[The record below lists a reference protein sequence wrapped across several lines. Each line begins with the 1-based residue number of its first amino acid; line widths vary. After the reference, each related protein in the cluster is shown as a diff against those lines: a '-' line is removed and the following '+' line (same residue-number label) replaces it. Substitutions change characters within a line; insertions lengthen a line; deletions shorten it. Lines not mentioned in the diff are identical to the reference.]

1 MSPAVI
7 NLPFLYQERI
17 KQLEH
22 KLRAKEE
29 RIVVLETEN
38 AALHLKLAECRGQT
52 GRSGNEAAQFYE
64 LYKEEKSLRTIMNIG
79 IVQLHITMQSLT
91 QSLQNLRLSA
101 VEHAQEIQHQ
111 FKHYFQLLLNPLQ
124 MMQTKNQFLQELQAR
139 VTILDESFQEVSERY
154 KKEKQRRKIL
164 HNRLIELKGNIRVNC
179 RIRPLLPFDR
189 QADSLS
195 IQDRHGDF
203 SEVTF
208 SPDDETVLVKC
219 CRPGHP
225 ITDRTFQFERVFSAC
240 ESQHSVFE
248 EVRPLLTSVLDGLIL
263 EKPPGSYYVEV
274 SIIEV
279 YNNDI
284 FDLLAQDCYGE
295 LGVKRDVI
303 TTKEG
308 KIEVPFLT
316 YESVENAVELL
327 NLVQKG
333 LQLRVKQPTL
343 VHAHSS
349 RSHLVVTLT
358 IKTYFASSHAVGLPD
373 GERLKKQTTMKL
385 QLVDLAGS
393 ECVGMS
399 GVKGAAL
406 RETSFINRSLSALS
420 DVLGALSEQRSH
432 IPYRNSRLTHL
443 LQDSI
448 GGDAKLLVM
457 LCISP
462 CQRFTTESLQTLGF
476 GTRARQVSRAPAK
489 KINQTL
495 CNKSK

>member
-248 EVRPLLTSVLDGLIL
+248 EVRPLLTSVLDG
-263 EKPPGSYYVEV
+263 
-274 SIIEV
+274 
-279 YNNDI
+279 
-284 FDLLAQDCYGE
+284 
-295 LGVKRDVI
+295 
-303 TTKEG
+303 
-308 KIEVPFLT
+308 
-316 YESVENAVELL
+316 SVENAVELL